1 VSKRGERRDIFSHL
15 NAYDVFFVFLE
26 EGRHR
31 KGDGGWL
38 VLRVLPVKRPSFDG
52 LILKRR
58 TVDEQKP
65 PVGSERCIV
74 GTSNTPDPA
83 TSSACERRAS
93 SHAGSASMCR

>member
-1 VSKRGERRDIFSHL
+1 VSKRGERRDIFSCL
-15 NAYDVFFVFLE
+15 NAYDVLFVFLE
-26 EGRHR
+26 KGRHR

-65 PVGSERCIV
+65 PVG
-74 GTSNTPDPA
+74 A
-83 TSSACERRAS
+83 
-93 SHAGSASMCR
+93 

>member
-1 VSKRGERRDIFSHL
+1 MSKRGERRDIFSCL
-15 NAYDVFFVFLE
+15 NAYDVLFVFLE
-26 EGRHR
+26 KGRHR

-65 PVGSERCIV
+65 PVG
-74 GTSNTPDPA
+74 A
-83 TSSACERRAS
+83 
-93 SHAGSASMCR
+93 

>member
-1 VSKRGERRDIFSHL
+1 
-15 NAYDVFFVFLE
+15 VFFVFLE

-38 VLRVLPVKRPSFDG
+38 VLRVLPGKRSSFDGLIPSFDG

-65 PVGSERCIV
+65 PVG
-74 GTSNTPDPA
+74 A
-83 TSSACERRAS
+83 
-93 SHAGSASMCR
+93 

>member
-38 VLRVLPVKRPSFDG
+38 VYGKWHNLSPYHVSPPPGCIRVEER
-52 LILKRR
+52 
-58 TVDEQKP
+58 
-65 PVGSERCIV
+65 GS
-74 GTSNTPDPA
+74 
-83 TSSACERRAS
+83 
-93 SHAGSASMCR
+93 

>member
-1 VSKRGERRDIFSHL
+1 VSKRGERRDMFSHL
-15 NAYDVFFVFLE
+15 NAYDVLFVFLE
-26 EGRHR
+26 ERRHS

-65 PVGSERCIV
+65 PVG
-74 GTSNTPDPA
+74 A
-83 TSSACERRAS
+83 
-93 SHAGSASMCR
+93 